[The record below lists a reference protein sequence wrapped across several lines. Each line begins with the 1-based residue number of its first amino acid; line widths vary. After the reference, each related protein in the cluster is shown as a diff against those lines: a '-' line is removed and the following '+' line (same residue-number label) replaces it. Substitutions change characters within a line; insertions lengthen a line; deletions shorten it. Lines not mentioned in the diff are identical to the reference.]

1 MRRMRRTALAVYLI
15 AAALVVGACAGS
27 LFGPYADRI
36 GAMATSGSG
45 KVTLA
50 ICLSVVVLNMLA
62 VFVYLIFDR
71 PEPTCVRLEG
81 NPDIEVASDALTSI
95 ARTAAAERDIM
106 VEDVRARVVGRDRSG
121 VDIKIEAIALT
132 CRDVEGLARRAQL
145 RVQAACEEMLGV
157 PGVRVRVRF
166 LPSKTESVTKEAVDE

>member
-1 MRRMRRTALAVYLI
+1 MRRMRRTALVVYL
-15 AAALVVGACAGS
+15 AAAAIVVCAGAGS
-27 LFGPYADRI
+27 LFGPYTDRVS
-36 GAMATSGSG
+36 AMVTAGSG

-50 ICLSVVVLNMLA
+50 ICLSVIALNMLA
-62 VFVYLIFDR
+62 VLAYLVSDR

-81 NPDIEVASDALTSI
+81 NPDIEIAVDALISI
-95 ARTAAAERDIM
+95 ARTAATERDIM

-145 RVQAACEEMLGV
+145 RVQTACEEMLGV

-166 LPSKTESVTKEAVDE
+166 LPSKTESVTKEAVYE